1 MEVTLLNISN
11 CPVSSYNEWDFL
23 EEVIVGNVQG
33 AIYPYLDIINKWT
46 FPQEDLKTIEKIF
59 IPGTYY
65 PEELVAAAEKDLNGF
80 IHILESEGVTV
91 RQVTPLDCS
100 KPYSTPAW
108 EIQGGFCAANPR
120 DVFLVVGHEII
131 EAPMADRSRY
141 FEAWSYRP
149 LLREYFQAGAK
160 WTAAPKP
167 QLLDKQYNFNFQF
180 AKPGEKLNFVVNE
193 FEPVFDAA
201 DFVRCGRDIFGQ
213 RSHVTNQLGIEW
225 LKRHLGDEYRIHILE
240 SLYPYNVHIDTS
252 FMPLAPGK
260 VLVNPKFIN
269 IDTLPKILKS
279 WDILIAPEPNY
290 TPQVKL
296 NLMSDWIGINVLM
309 LDEKR
314 VVVEKSQEALIKSLK
329 DWGFKTILC
338 EFENYYPFLGS
349 FHCATLD
356 VRRRGRLQSYF

>member
-1 MEVTLLNISN
+1 MSKTTAF
-11 CPVSSYNEWDFL
+11 PVCSYNEWDLL
-23 EEVIVGNVQG
+23 EEVIIGNVKG
-33 AIYPYLDIINKWT
+33 AMYPHLDILNKWT
-46 FPQEDLKTIEKIF
+46 FPQEELESIGEIF
-59 IPGTYY
+59 VPDAYY
-65 PEELVAAAEKDLNGF
+65 PEELVAAAAKDLNGF
-80 IHILESEGVTV
+80 IHILEAEGVKV
-91 RQVTPLDCS
+91 RQVQPINHNQC
-100 KPYSTPAW
+100 YGTPAW
-108 EIQGGFCAANPR
+108 KMPSGFCAANPR
-120 DVFLVVGHEII
+120 DIFLVIGNEII

-141 FEAWSYRP
+141 FEAWSFRP

-167 QLLDKQYNFNFQF
+167 QLLDEQYDLNFQF

-225 LKRHLGDEYRIHILE
+225 LQRHLGDEYRIHTLE

-260 VLVNPKFIN
+260 VLVNPEFIK
-269 IDTLPKILKS
+269 IDKLPDILKS
-279 WDILIAPEPNY
+279 WDILIAPKPNY
-290 TPQVKL
+290 VPKVAL
-296 NLMSDWIGINVLM
+296 NLMSDWIGVNVLM
-309 LDEKR
+309 LDDNR
-314 VVVEKSQEALIKSLK
+314 VIVEKSQEALIKALK
-329 DWGFKTILC
+329 DWGFQTILC

-356 VRRRGRLQSYF
+356 VRRRGTLQSYF